1 MIDFSNI
8 NKLTGSQNAQNAPT
22 TNDSTG
28 GGKLFTPSD
37 NGANRG
43 NSDGLGRL
51 QQEADKNGG
60 DLQRARDVYNEY
72 QHNILAASEA
82 KNAILK
88 GIDKGESLCVLLLT
102 AAEAI
107 ARTTND
113 SVFASVVRRKLV
125 EVRGLGLGDPEALD
139 MERQAIEQ
147 RLDNLRAALERE
159 QGTEQESG
167 IKWAIRAHEQEL
179 QHIEKLMKQAEN
191 AD

>member
-22 TNDSTG
+22 TNESG
-28 GGKLFTPSD
+28 GGDKLFTPGD
-37 NGANRG
+37 KGANRG

-88 GIDKGESLCVLLLT
+88 GIDKGESLCALLLT

-139 MERQAIEQ
+139 VERQAIEQ

-159 QGTEQESG
+159 RGTEQESG
-167 IKWAIRAHEQEL
+167 IKWAIRAHEQER
-179 QHIEKLMKQAEN
+179 QRIEKLLKQAEN

>member
-1 MIDFSNI
+1 MIDFSALDAI
-8 NKLTGSQNAQNAPT
+8 SAPSAPT
-22 TNDSTG
+22 THEQG
-28 GGKLFTPSD
+28 GGDKLSTPDPTS
-37 NGANRG
+37 ANRG

-60 DLQRARDVYNEY
+60 DLQRARDVYKEY

-88 GIDKGESLCVLLLT
+88 GIDKGESLCALLLL

-113 SVFASVVRRKLV
+113 SIFASVVKRKMV

-139 MERQAIEQ
+139 MERQDIKA
-147 RLDNLRAALERE
+147 RLDKLHAALERE
-159 QGTEQESG
+159 QGTDRESG

-179 QHIEKLMKQAEN
+179 QRIEKLMKQAEN

>member
-1 MIDFSNI
+1 MIDFSALDAI
-8 NKLTGSQNAQNAPT
+8 SAPSAPT
-22 TNDSTG
+22 THEQGG
-28 GGKLFTPSD
+28 GGKLSTPDPTS
-37 NGANRG
+37 ANRG

-88 GIDKGESLCVLLLT
+88 GIDKGESLCALLLL

-113 SVFASVVRRKLV
+113 SVFASVVKRKLV

-139 MERQAIEQ
+139 VERQAIEQ

-159 QGTEQESG
+159 RGTEQESG
-167 IKWAIRAHEQEL
+167 IKWAIRAHEQER
-179 QHIEKLMKQAEN
+179 QRIEKLLEQAKAE
-191 AD
+191 AESR

>member
-22 TNDSTG
+22 TNESAG
-28 GGKLFTPSD
+28 GDKLFTPD
-37 NGANRG
+37 DKGANRG

-88 GIDKGESLCVLLLT
+88 GIDKGESLCALLLQ

-107 ARTTND
+107 ARTTDD
-113 SVFASVVRRKLV
+113 SVFAPVVKRKLV

-139 MERQAIEQ
+139 MERQDIKA
-147 RLDNLRAALERE
+147 RLDKLHAALERE
-159 QGTEQESG
+159 QGTDRESG

-179 QHIEKLMKQAEN
+179 QRIEKLMKQAEN

>member
-113 SVFASVVRRKLV
+113 SVFVSVVRRKLV

-159 QGTEQESG
+159 QGTDRESG

-179 QHIEKLMKQAEN
+179 QRVEKLMKQAEN

>member
-22 TNDSTG
+22 TNESG
-28 GGKLFTPSD
+28 GGDKLFTPGD
-37 NGANRG
+37 KGANRG

-88 GIDKGESLCVLLLT
+88 GIDKGESLCALLLT

-113 SVFASVVRRKLV
+113 SIFASVVKRKLV

-139 MERQAIEQ
+139 VERQAIEQ

-159 QGTEQESG
+159 RGTEQESG
-167 IKWAIRAHEQEL
+167 IKWAIRAHEQER
-179 QHIEKLMKQAEN
+179 QRIEKLLKQAEN

>member
-22 TNDSTG
+22 TNDSAR
-28 GGKLFTPSD
+28 GGKLFTHSD

-51 QQEADKNGG
+51 QREADRNGG
-60 DLQRARDVYNEY
+60 EIQRARDVYNEY

-88 GIDKGESLCVLLLT
+88 GIDKGESLCALLLQ

-113 SVFASVVRRKLV
+113 SVFASVVKRKLI

-139 MERQAIEQ
+139 VERQAIEQ

-159 QGTEQESG
+159 RGTEQESG
-167 IKWAIRAHEQEL
+167 IKWAIRAHEQER
-179 QHIEKLMKQAEN
+179 QRIEKLLQQAEN

>member
-22 TNDSTG
+22 TNDSAG

-43 NSDGLGRL
+43 NFDGLGRL

-139 MERQAIEQ
+139 VERQAIEK

-159 QGTEQESG
+159 RGTEQESG
-167 IKWAIRAHEQEL
+167 IKWAIRAHEQER
-179 QHIEKLMKQAEN
+179 QRIEKLLQQAEN

>member
-8 NKLTGSQNAQNAPT
+8 KKLAGSQNAQNAPT
-22 TNDSTG
+22 TNENG
-28 GGKLFTPSD
+28 GGDKLFTPGD
-37 NGANRG
+37 KGANRG

-88 GIDKGESLCVLLLT
+88 GIDKGESLCALLLL

-113 SVFASVVRRKLV
+113 SVFASVVKRKLV

-159 QGTEQESG
+159 RGTEQESG

-179 QHIEKLMKQAEN
+179 QRIEKLLKQAEN

>member
-8 NKLTGSQNAQNAPT
+8 KKLAGSQNAQNAPT
-22 TNDSTG
+22 TNESGG
-28 GGKLFTPSD
+28 GGKLFTPD
-37 NGANRG
+37 NKSANRG

-88 GIDKGESLCVLLLT
+88 GIDKGESLCALLLQ

-113 SVFASVVRRKLV
+113 SVFASVVKRKLI

-139 MERQAIEQ
+139 VERQAIEQ

-179 QHIEKLMKQAEN
+179 QRIEKLMKQAEN

>member
-8 NKLTGSQNAQNAPT
+8 NKLAGSQNAQNAPT
-22 TNDSTG
+22 TNESGEGD
-28 GGKLFTPSD
+28 KLFTPSD
-37 NGANRG
+37 KGANRG

-60 DLQRARDVYNEY
+60 DLQRARDVYKEY

-88 GIDKGESLCVLLLT
+88 GIDKGESLCALLLK

-107 ARTTND
+107 ARTTDD
-113 SVFASVVRRKLV
+113 SVFASVVKRKLV

-139 MERQAIEQ
+139 MERQDIKA
-147 RLDNLRAALERE
+147 RLDKLHAALERE
-159 QGTEQESG
+159 QGTDRESG

-179 QHIEKLMKQAEN
+179 QRIEKLMKQAEN